1 MNQKTL
7 TIMEYGRIK
16 QAIQKYLVSAAGQH
30 ELAQLQ
36 PTADSQKLQRWLDE
50 AQDGADIY
58 RLESGIPLPK
68 LDDIR
73 PHLKRLALEAVLNG
87 LELAQISRVLW
98 TTSSVVKFFD
108 QLAEKQLT
116 LRLLNQEV
124 QELVTIPDVT
134 RRLRTSLEGDGHLT
148 DDASPELRQIRQ
160 HIAQTAAAIRENM
173 DQYTRGK
180 DAKYLSETIVTIRD
194 DRYVIP
200 VRSEYKQHFGG
211 IVHDQSASGQT
222 LFIEPQAVVS
232 LNNRLRQNQMDERHE
247 EQRIL
252 AELTALLTPY
262 QDEILRN
269 AEILGHLDFINAKA
283 RYAHQIRATEPK
295 LSLTNQVNLRQARHP
310 LIDPKKVVAND
321 ITIGKDYK
329 TIIVTGP
336 NTGGKTITLKT
347 LALVQLMGQSGLF
360 IPANENSVIGV
371 FDDIFADI
379 GDEQS
384 IEQSLSTFSG
394 HMENIVSIL
403 KQADDRS
410 LVIIDELGA
419 GTDPQEGAA
428 LAIAILDQIGTLGSY
443 VMVSTHYPEL
453 KAYGYNRPETINASM
468 EFDAESLQ
476 PTYRLLIGIP
486 GRSNALDIAARLGMP
501 SQVVA
506 AARGLTDQDSQD
518 LNAMISDLTE
528 QKRLA
533 DSHAANLESQ
543 LTEATELHDQLQT
556 QFDQYQH
563 QKDQLMLDAKR
574 DANRIVDESRK
585 RANQIISDLRK
596 KQLDAGKSVVKEDE
610 LIAAQGALNAL
621 QQDTGLQKNKVLRR
635 EKAKHTF
642 KKGDSVLV
650 KSYGQTGV
658 LMQQLDD
665 QHWEVQLGILKMKIA
680 TTDLEKAAD
689 PAKSKKQPRA
699 SIRRT
704 GSNGMSPTLDLRGHR
719 YEEAMAEVDRYIDSA
734 LLAGYPS
741 VTIIH
746 GKGTGALRKGVT
758 DYLKRS
764 KRVKSFGFSP
774 ANAGGDGSTIVR
786 LQ

>member
-7 TIMEYGRIK
+7 KIMEYDRIK
-16 QAIQKYLVSAAGQH
+16 QALRTYLVSAAGQH
-30 ELAQLQ
+30 ELSQLA
-36 PTADSQKLQRWLDE
+36 PTADAKQLQTWLDE
-50 AQDGADIY
+50 TRDGADIY

-68 LDDIR
+68 LDDIL
-73 PHLKRLALEAVLNG
+73 PHLHRLAMEAALNG

-98 TTSSVVKFFD
+98 TTGTVVKFFHD
-108 QLAEKQLT
+108 LAEKEVD
-116 LRLLNQEV
+116 LRRLDRV
-124 QELVTIPDVT
+124 VKELVTLPDVT
-134 RRLRTSLEGDGHLT
+134 RRLRTSLEGDGHIT
-148 DDASPELRQIRQ
+148 DEASPALKQIRQ
-160 HIAQTAAAIRENM
+160 HITQTEAEIRRTM

-200 VRSEYKQHFGG
+200 VQAAYKQHFGG

-222 LFIEPQAVVS
+222 LFIEPQAVVG

-252 AELTALLTPY
+252 AELTALLDPY

-269 AEILGHLDFINAKA
+269 SEILGHFDFINAKA
-283 RYAHQIRATEPK
+283 KYAHHLKATEPK
-295 LSLTNQVNLRQARHP
+295 LSLDNQVSLRQARHP
-310 LIDPKKVVAND
+310 LIDQRKVVAND

-329 TIIVTGP
+329 AIIVTGP

-360 IPANENSVIGV
+360 IPANENSVIGI
-371 FDDIFADI
+371 FNDIFADI

-403 KQADDRS
+403 KQADDHS
-410 LVIIDELGA
+410 LIVVDELGA

-428 LAIAILDQIGTLGSY
+428 LAIAILDEIGTLGSY
-443 VMVSTHYPEL
+443 VMASTHYPEL
-453 KAYGYNRPETINASM
+453 KAYGYNRPDTINASM
-468 EFDAESLQ
+468 EFNGETLQ
-476 PTYRLLIGIP
+476 PTYKLLIGIP

-501 SQVVA
+501 SQVID

-528 QKRLA
+528 QKRRVDDDAESLRTQLA
-533 DSHAANLESQ
+533 
-543 LTEATELHDQLQT
+543 EADELHDQLQK
-556 QFDQYQH
+556 QFNSYQQ
-563 QKDQLMLDAKR
+563 QKDQLMTDAKR
-574 DANRIVDESRK
+574 DANRLVDESRK

-596 KQLDAGKSVVKEDE
+596 KQLAAGQSVVKEDE

-621 QQDTGLQKNKVLRR
+621 QQDTKLKKNRVLRR
-635 EKAKHTF
+635 EKAKLDFH
-642 KKGDSVLV
+642 KGDSVLV
-650 KSYGQTGV
+650 KSYGQIGV

-665 QHWEVQLGILKMKIA
+665 SHWEVQLGILKMKIA
-680 TTDLEKAAD
+680 TNDLEKAKD
-689 PAKSKKQPRA
+689 PAKSAKQPRA
-699 SIRRT
+699 SVKRS

-758 DYLKRS
+758 EYLKRNN
-764 KRVKSFGFSP
+764 RIKSFGFSP
-774 ANAGGDGSTIVR
+774 ANAGGDGSTVVR
-786 LQ
+786 FK

>member
-16 QAIQKYLVSAAGQH
+16 QAIQGYLVSAAGQH

-50 AQDGADIY
+50 SQDGADIY

-98 TTSSVVKFFD
+98 TTSAVVKFFD

-116 LRLLNQEV
+116 LRLLNREV
-124 QELVTIPDVT
+124 RELVTLPDVT

-160 HIAQTAAAIRENM
+160 HIAQTAAAIRESM

-200 VRSEYKQHFGG
+200 VRAEYKQHFGG

-252 AELTALLTPY
+252 AELTALLAPY

-283 RYAHQIRATEPK
+283 RYAHQIKATEPK

-321 ITIGKDYK
+321 IAIGKDYK

-403 KQADDRS
+403 KQADERS

-428 LAIAILDQIGTLGSY
+428 LAIAILDQMGTLGSY

-506 AARGLTDQDSQD
+506 AARGLTNQDSQD

-528 QKRLA
+528 QKRRA
-533 DSHAANLESQ
+533 DSHAAKLESQ

-574 DANRIVDESRK
+574 EANRIVDESRK

-596 KQLDAGKSVVKEDE
+596 KQLAAGKSVVKEDE

-621 QQDTGLQKNKVLRR
+621 QQDTGLKKNKVLRR

-658 LMQQLDD
+658 LMQQLDE

-689 PAKSKKQPRA
+689 PAKSKQQPRA

>member
-7 TIMEYGRIK
+7 NIMEYDRIK
-16 QAIQKYLVSAAGQH
+16 QAIRGYLVSAAGQH
-30 ELAQLQ
+30 ELAKLH
-36 PTADSQKLQRWLDE
+36 PTADRERLQRWLDE
-50 AQDGADIY
+50 TQDGADIY

-98 TTSSVVKFFD
+98 TTSSVVRFFD
-108 QLAEKQLT
+108 QLADKEVT
-116 LRLLNQEV
+116 LRQLDDEV
-124 QELVTIPDVT
+124 HELVTIPDVT

-160 HIAQTAAAIRENM
+160 HITQTAAAIRQTM

-194 DRYVIP
+194 DRYVLP

-222 LFIEPQAVVS
+222 LFIEPQAVVG
-232 LNNRLRQNQMDERHE
+232 LNNQLRQNQMAERHE

-252 AELTALLTPY
+252 AELTALLDPY
-262 QDEILRN
+262 QHEILRN
-269 AEILGHLDFINAKA
+269 AQILGHLDFVNAKA
-283 RYAHQIRATEPK
+283 KYAHQMKATEPQ
-295 LSLTNQVNLRQARHP
+295 LSADDQINLRQARHP

-321 ITIGKDYK
+321 ITMGQDYK
-329 TIIVTGP
+329 TIVVTGP

-347 LALVQLMGQSGLF
+347 LALLQLMGQSGLF
-360 IPANENSVIGV
+360 IPANEHSTIGV

-403 KQADDRS
+403 AHADEHS
-410 LVIIDELGA
+410 LVVIDELGA

-428 LAIAILDQIGTLGSY
+428 LAIAILDDLGTLGSY

-468 EFDAESLQ
+468 EFDAQTLQ

-486 GRSNALDIAARLGMP
+486 GRSNAFDIAARLGMP
-501 SQVVA
+501 EQVVA
-506 AARGLTDQDSQD
+506 AARSLTDQDSQD
-518 LNAMISDLTE
+518 LNAMIADLTE
-528 QKRLA
+528 QKRRADADA
-533 DSHAANLESQ
+533 DSLQTQ
-543 LTEATELHDQLQT
+543 LQEATELHQDLQKR
-556 QFDQYQH
+556 FDQYQH

-574 DANRIVDESRK
+574 EANRLVDESRK
-585 RANQIISDLRK
+585 RANQIIADIRK
-596 KQLDAGKSVVKEDE
+596 KQLTAGQSVVKEDE

-621 QQDTGLQKNKVLRR
+621 QQDTGLKKNRVLRR
-635 EKAKHTF
+635 EKAKHAF
-642 KKGDSVLV
+642 KKGDNVLV
-650 KSYGQTGV
+650 KSYGQQGV

-665 QHWEVQLGILKMKIA
+665 DHWEVQLGILKMKIA
-680 TTDLEKAAD
+680 TSDLEKGAD
-689 PAKSKKQPRA
+689 PAKSRKQPKA
-699 SIRRT
+699 TVQRT
-704 GSNGMSPTLDLRGHR
+704 GSSGMSPTLDLRGHR

-746 GKGTGALRKGVT
+746 GKGTGALRQGVT
-758 DYLKRS
+758 NYLKGN
-764 KRVKSFGFSP
+764 KRIKSFGFSP

-786 LQ
+786 FK

>member
-7 TIMEYGRIK
+7 SIMEYGRIK
-16 QAIQKYLVSAAGQH
+16 QAIQHYLVSAAGRR
-30 ELAQLQ
+30 ELDHLQ
-36 PTADSQKLQRWLDE
+36 PTADSEQLQRWLDE
-50 AQDGADIY
+50 SRDGADIY

-87 LELAQISRVLW
+87 LELAQISRILW
-98 TTSSVVKFFD
+98 TTSSVVRFFE
-108 QLAEKQLT
+108 QLADKEVD
-116 LRLLNQEV
+116 LRVLDQEV
-124 QELVTIPDVT
+124 HELVTLPDVT

-160 HIAQTAAAIRENM
+160 HITQTAAAIRQSM

-194 DRYVIP
+194 DRYVLP

-247 EQRIL
+247 EQRLL

-262 QDEILRN
+262 QQEILRN
-269 AEILGHLDFINAKA
+269 AEILGHFDFINAKA
-283 RYAHQIRATEPK
+283 QYAHHLHATEPK
-295 LSLTNQVNLRQARHP
+295 LSTTNQVNLRQARHP
-310 LIDPKKVVAND
+310 LIDQKKVVAND
-321 ITIGKDYK
+321 IAIGQDYK

-394 HMENIVSIL
+394 HMENIVGIL
-403 KQADDRS
+403 KQADENS
-410 LVIIDELGA
+410 LIVIDELGA

-528 QKRLA
+528 QKRVA
-533 DSHAANLESQ
+533 DSHAAELATQ
-543 LTEATELHDQLQT
+543 LKEATELHHELQH
-556 QFDQYQH
+556 QFDQYQQ
-563 QKDQLMLDAKR
+563 QKDHLMTTAKQE
-574 DANRIVDESRK
+574 ANRLVDGSRK
-585 RANQIISDLRK
+585 RANKIISDLRK
-596 KQLDAGKSVVKEDE
+596 KQLDAGRSVVKEDE
-610 LIAAQGALNAL
+610 LIAAQGALNAI
-621 QQDTGLQKNKVLRR
+621 QQDTGLKKNKVLRR

-642 KKGDSVLV
+642 KKGDNVLV
-650 KSYGQTGV
+650 KSYGQQGV

-665 QHWEVQLGILKMKIA
+665 DHWEVQLGILKMKIA
-680 TTDLEKAAD
+680 TSDLEKGAD

-699 SIRRT
+699 SVRRT
-704 GSNGMSPTLDLRGHR
+704 GSSGMSPTLDLRGHR
-719 YEEAMAEVDRYIDSA
+719 YDEAMAEVDRYIDAA
-734 LLAGYPS
+734 LLAGYPT

-758 DYLKRS
+758 DYLKRN

-774 ANAGGDGSTIVR
+774 ANAGGDGSTVVR
-786 LQ
+786 F

>member
-7 TIMEYGRIK
+7 RIMEYDRIK
-16 QAIQKYLVSAAGQH
+16 QALRTYLVSAAGQH
-30 ELAQLQ
+30 ELSELV
-36 PTADSQKLQRWLDE
+36 PTNDAKKLQIWLDE
-50 AQDGADIY
+50 TRDGADIY

-73 PHLKRLALEAVLNG
+73 PHLHRLEMEAALNG

-98 TTSSVVKFFD
+98 TTGSVVKFFHD
-108 QLAEKQLT
+108 LAEKEVS
-116 LRLLNQEV
+116 LRRLDRV
-124 QELVTIPDVT
+124 VKELVTLPDVT
-134 RRLRTSLEGDGHLT
+134 RRLRVSLEGDGHIT
-148 DDASPELRQIRQ
+148 DEASPALKQIRQ
-160 HIAQTAAAIRENM
+160 HITQTEAEIRRSM

-200 VRSEYKQHFGG
+200 VRAEYKQHFGG

-222 LFIEPQAVVS
+222 LFIEPQAVVG
-232 LNNRLRQNQMDERHE
+232 LNNRLRQNQIDERHE

-252 AELTALLTPY
+252 AELTALLDPY

-269 AEILGHLDFINAKA
+269 SEILGHFDFINAKA
-283 RYAHQIRATEPK
+283 KYAHHLKATEPK
-295 LSLTNQVNLRQARHP
+295 LSVDNQVSLRQARHP
-310 LIDPKKVVAND
+310 LIDQRKVIAND

-329 TIIVTGP
+329 AIIVTGP

-360 IPANENSVIGV
+360 IPANENSVIGI

-394 HMENIVSIL
+394 HMENIVAIL
-403 KQADDRS
+403 KQANEHS
-410 LVIIDELGA
+410 LIVVDELGA

-428 LAIAILDQIGTLGSY
+428 LAIAILDEIGTLGSY
-443 VMVSTHYPEL
+443 VMASTHYPEL

-468 EFDAESLQ
+468 EFNGETLQ
-476 PTYRLLIGIP
+476 PTYHLLIGIP

-501 SQVVA
+501 SQVVD

-528 QKRLA
+528 QKRRVDHDAESLQTQLA
-533 DSHAANLESQ
+533 
-543 LTEATELHDQLQT
+543 EADELHDQLQK
-556 QFDQYQH
+556 QFDRYQQ
-563 QKDQLMLDAKR
+563 QKDQLMTDAKR
-574 DANRIVDESRK
+574 DANRLVDESRK

-596 KQLDAGKSVVKEDE
+596 KQLAAGQSVVKEDE

-621 QQDTGLQKNKVLRR
+621 QQDTKLKKNKVLRR
-635 EKAKHTF
+635 EKAKLDFH
-642 KKGDSVLV
+642 KGDSVLV
-650 KSYGQTGV
+650 KSYGQIGV

-665 QHWEVQLGILKMKIA
+665 NHWEVQLGILKMKIA
-680 TTDLEKAAD
+680 NNDLEKAKD
-689 PAKSKKQPRA
+689 PAKSAKQPRA
-699 SIRRT
+699 SVKRS
-704 GSNGMSPTLDLRGHR
+704 GSSGMSPTLDLRGHR

-746 GKGTGALRKGVT
+746 GKGTGALRQGVT
-758 DYLKRS
+758 DYLKRNN
-764 KRVKSFGFSP
+764 RIKSFGFSP
-774 ANAGGDGSTIVR
+774 ANAGGDGSTVVR
-786 LQ
+786 FK

>member
-7 TIMEYGRIK
+7 SIMEYERIK
-16 QAIQKYLVSAAGQH
+16 QAIRGYLVSAAGQH
-30 ELAQLQ
+30 ELSRLQ
-36 PTADSQKLQRWLDE
+36 PTANPEKLQRWLDE
-50 AQDGADIY
+50 TQDGADIY
-58 RLESGIPLPK
+58 RLESGIPLPQ

-98 TTSSVVKFFD
+98 TTSAVVKFFD
-108 QLAEKQLT
+108 QLADKEVTMRQLD
-116 LRLLNQEV
+116 REV
-124 QELVTIPDVT
+124 HELVTLPDVT

-160 HIAQTAAAIRENM
+160 HITQTAAAIRQTM

-194 DRYVIP
+194 DRYVLP

-222 LFIEPQAVVS
+222 LFIEPQAVVG
-232 LNNRLRQNQMDERHE
+232 LNNRLRQAQMDERHE

-269 AEILGHLDFINAKA
+269 AQILGHLDFINAKA
-283 RYAHQIRATEPK
+283 RYAHQLHATEPK
-295 LSLTNQVNLRQARHP
+295 LSRDNAVNLRQARHP

-321 ITIGKDYK
+321 IAIGQDYK
-329 TIIVTGP
+329 TIVVTGP

-394 HMENIVSIL
+394 HMENIVAIL
-403 KQADDRS
+403 KQADEHS
-410 LVIIDELGA
+410 LIVIDELGA

-468 EFDAESLQ
+468 EFDAQTLQ

-486 GRSNALDIAARLGMP
+486 GRSNAFDIAARLGMP
-501 SQVVA
+501 ATVVA

-518 LNAMISDLTE
+518 LNAMIADLTE
-528 QKRLA
+528 QKRQA
-533 DSHAANLESQ
+533 DADAASLHDELQ
-543 LTEATELHDQLQT
+543 EATELHSSLQK

-563 QKDQLMLDAKR
+563 QKDQLMLDAKQQ
-574 DANRIVDESRK
+574 ANRLVDESRK
-585 RANQIISDLRK
+585 RANQIIADLRK

-610 LIAAQGALNAL
+610 LIAAQGALNAI
-621 QQDTGLQKNKVLRR
+621 QQDTGLKKNRVLRR

-665 QHWEVQLGILKMKIA
+665 SHWEVQLGILKMKIA

-689 PAKSKKQPRA
+689 PAKSRKQPRA
-699 SIRRT
+699 SIQRT
-704 GSNGMSPTLDLRGHR
+704 GSSGMSPTLDLRGHR

-758 DYLKRS
+758 EYLKRNN
-764 KRVKSFGFSP
+764 RIKSFGFSP
-774 ANAGGDGSTIVR
+774 ANAGGDGSTVVR
-786 LQ
+786 FK

>member
-7 TIMEYGRIK
+7 NIMEYDRIK
-16 QAIQKYLVSAAGQH
+16 QAIRGYLVSAAGQH
-30 ELAQLQ
+30 ELAKLH
-36 PTADSQKLQRWLDE
+36 PTADRERLQRWLDE
-50 AQDGADIY
+50 TQDGADIY

-98 TTSSVVKFFD
+98 TTSSVVRFFD
-108 QLAEKQLT
+108 QLADKEVT
-116 LRLLNQEV
+116 LRQLNDEV
-124 QELVTIPDVT
+124 HELVTIPDVT

-160 HIAQTAAAIRENM
+160 HITQTAAAIRQTM

-194 DRYVIP
+194 DRYVLP

-222 LFIEPQAVVS
+222 LFIEPQAVVG
-232 LNNRLRQNQMDERHE
+232 LNNQLRQNQMAERHE

-252 AELTALLTPY
+252 AELTALLDPY
-262 QDEILRN
+262 QHEILRN
-269 AEILGHLDFINAKA
+269 AQILGHLDFVNAKA
-283 RYAHQIRATEPK
+283 KYAHQMKATEPQ
-295 LSLTNQVNLRQARHP
+295 LSADDQINLRQARHP

-321 ITIGKDYK
+321 ITMGQDYK
-329 TIIVTGP
+329 TIVVTGP

-347 LALVQLMGQSGLF
+347 LALLQLMGQSGLF
-360 IPANENSVIGV
+360 IPANEHSTIGV

-403 KQADDRS
+403 AHADEHS
-410 LVIIDELGA
+410 LVVIDELGA

-428 LAIAILDQIGTLGSY
+428 LAIAILDDLGTLGSY

-468 EFDAESLQ
+468 EFDVQTLQ

-486 GRSNALDIAARLGMP
+486 GRSNAFDIAARLGMP
-501 SQVVA
+501 EQVVA
-506 AARGLTDQDSQD
+506 AARSLTDQDSQD
-518 LNAMISDLTE
+518 LNAMIADLTE
-528 QKRLA
+528 QKRRADADA
-533 DSHAANLESQ
+533 DSLQTQ
-543 LTEATELHDQLQT
+543 LQEATELHQDLQKR
-556 QFDQYQH
+556 FDQYQH

-574 DANRIVDESRK
+574 EANRLVDESRK
-585 RANQIISDLRK
+585 RANQIIADIRK
-596 KQLDAGKSVVKEDE
+596 KQLAAGQSVVKEDE

-621 QQDTGLQKNKVLRR
+621 QQDTGLKKNRVLRR
-635 EKAKHTF
+635 EKAKHAF
-642 KKGDSVLV
+642 KKGDNVLV
-650 KSYGQTGV
+650 KSYGQQGV

-665 QHWEVQLGILKMKIA
+665 DHWEVQLGILKMKIA
-680 TTDLEKAAD
+680 TSDLEKGAD
-689 PAKSKKQPRA
+689 PAKSRKQPKA
-699 SIRRT
+699 TIQRT
-704 GSNGMSPTLDLRGHR
+704 GSSGMSPTLDLRGHR

-746 GKGTGALRKGVT
+746 GKGTGALRQGVT
-758 DYLKRS
+758 NYLKGN
-764 KRVKSFGFSP
+764 KRIKSFGFSP

-786 LQ
+786 FK

>member
-16 QAIQKYLVSAAGQH
+16 QAIQGYLVSAAGQH
-30 ELAQLQ
+30 ELAKLQ
-36 PTADSQKLQRWLDE
+36 PTADSKKLQRWLDE

-116 LRLLNQEV
+116 LRLLNREV
-124 QELVTIPDVT
+124 RELVTLPDVT

-283 RYAHQIRATEPK
+283 RYAHQIKATEPK
-295 LSLTNQVNLRQARHP
+295 LSLANQVNLRQARHP

-321 ITIGKDYK
+321 IAIGKDYK

-336 NTGGKTITLKT
+336 NTGGKTIALKT

-468 EFDAESLQ
+468 EFDADSLQ

-543 LTEATELHDQLQT
+543 LTEATELHDQLQK

-563 QKDQLMLDAKR
+563 QKDQLLLDAKR
-574 DANRIVDESRK
+574 EANRIVDESRK

-621 QQDTGLQKNKVLRR
+621 QQDTGLRKNKVLRR

>member
-7 TIMEYGRIK
+7 NIMEYDRIK
-16 QAIQKYLVSAAGQH
+16 QAIRGYLVSAAGQH
-30 ELAQLQ
+30 ELAKLH
-36 PTADSQKLQRWLDE
+36 PTADRERLQRWLDE
-50 AQDGADIY
+50 TQDGADIY

-98 TTSSVVKFFD
+98 TTSSVVRFFD
-108 QLAEKQLT
+108 QLADKEVT
-116 LRLLNQEV
+116 LRQLNDEV
-124 QELVTIPDVT
+124 HELVTIPDVT

-160 HIAQTAAAIRENM
+160 HITQTAAAIRQTM

-194 DRYVIP
+194 DRYVLP

-222 LFIEPQAVVS
+222 LFIEPQAVVG
-232 LNNRLRQNQMDERHE
+232 LNNQLRQNQMAERHE

-252 AELTALLTPY
+252 AELTALLDPY
-262 QDEILRN
+262 QHEILRN
-269 AEILGHLDFINAKA
+269 AQILGHLDFVNAKA
-283 RYAHQIRATEPK
+283 KYAHQMKATEPQ
-295 LSLTNQVNLRQARHP
+295 LSADDQINLRQARHP

-321 ITIGKDYK
+321 ITMGQDYK
-329 TIIVTGP
+329 TIVVTGP

-347 LALVQLMGQSGLF
+347 LALLQLMGQSGLF
-360 IPANENSVIGV
+360 IPANEHSTIGV

-403 KQADDRS
+403 AHADEHS
-410 LVIIDELGA
+410 LVVIDELGA

-428 LAIAILDQIGTLGSY
+428 LAIAILDDLGTLGSY

-468 EFDAESLQ
+468 EFDAQTLQ

-486 GRSNALDIAARLGMP
+486 GRSNAFDIAARLGMP
-501 SQVVA
+501 EQVVA
-506 AARGLTDQDSQD
+506 AARSLTDQDSQD
-518 LNAMISDLTE
+518 LNAMIADLTE
-528 QKRLA
+528 QKRRVDADA
-533 DSHAANLESQ
+533 DSLQTQ
-543 LTEATELHDQLQT
+543 LQEATELHQDLQKR
-556 QFDQYQH
+556 FDQYEH

-574 DANRIVDESRK
+574 EANRLVDESRK
-585 RANQIISDLRK
+585 RANQIIADIRK
-596 KQLDAGKSVVKEDE
+596 KQLAAGQSVVKEDE

-621 QQDTGLQKNKVLRR
+621 QQDTGLKKNRVLRR
-635 EKAKHTF
+635 EKAKHAF
-642 KKGDSVLV
+642 KKGDNVLV
-650 KSYGQTGV
+650 KSYGQQGV

-665 QHWEVQLGILKMKIA
+665 DHWEVQLGILKMKIA
-680 TTDLEKAAD
+680 TSDLEKGAD
-689 PAKSKKQPRA
+689 PAKSRKQPKA
-699 SIRRT
+699 TVQRT
-704 GSNGMSPTLDLRGHR
+704 GSSGMSPTLDLRGHR

-746 GKGTGALRKGVT
+746 GKGTGALRQGVT
-758 DYLKRS
+758 NYLKGN
-764 KRVKSFGFSP
+764 KRIKSFGFSP

-786 LQ
+786 FK

>member
-7 TIMEYGRIK
+7 NIMEYDRIK
-16 QAIQKYLVSAAGQH
+16 QAIRGYLVSAAGQH
-30 ELAQLQ
+30 ELAKLH
-36 PTADSQKLQRWLDE
+36 PTADRERLQRWLDE
-50 AQDGADIY
+50 TQDGADIY

-98 TTSSVVKFFD
+98 TTSSVVRFFD
-108 QLAEKQLT
+108 QLADKEVT
-116 LRLLNQEV
+116 LRQLNDEV
-124 QELVTIPDVT
+124 HELVTIPDVT

-160 HIAQTAAAIRENM
+160 HITQTAAAIRQTM

-194 DRYVIP
+194 DRYVLP

-222 LFIEPQAVVS
+222 LFIEPQAVVG
-232 LNNRLRQNQMDERHE
+232 LNNQLRQNQMAERHE

-252 AELTALLTPY
+252 AELTALLDPY
-262 QDEILRN
+262 QHEILRN
-269 AEILGHLDFINAKA
+269 AQILGHLDFVNAKA
-283 RYAHQIRATEPK
+283 KYAHQMKATEPQ
-295 LSLTNQVNLRQARHP
+295 LSADDQINLRQARHP

-321 ITIGKDYK
+321 ITMGQDYK
-329 TIIVTGP
+329 TIVVTGP

-347 LALVQLMGQSGLF
+347 LALLQLMGQSGLF
-360 IPANENSVIGV
+360 IPANEHSTIGV

-403 KQADDRS
+403 AHADEHS
-410 LVIIDELGA
+410 LVVIDELGA

-428 LAIAILDQIGTLGSY
+428 LAIAILDDLGTLGSY

-468 EFDAESLQ
+468 EFDVQTLQ

-486 GRSNALDIAARLGMP
+486 GRSNAFDIAARLGMP
-501 SQVVA
+501 EQVVA
-506 AARGLTDQDSQD
+506 AARSLTDQDSQD
-518 LNAMISDLTE
+518 LNAMIADLTE
-528 QKRLA
+528 QKRRADADA
-533 DSHAANLESQ
+533 DSLQTQ
-543 LTEATELHDQLQT
+543 LQEATELHQDLQKR
-556 QFDQYQH
+556 FDQYQH

-574 DANRIVDESRK
+574 EANRLVDESRK
-585 RANQIISDLRK
+585 RANQIIADIRK
-596 KQLDAGKSVVKEDE
+596 KQLAAGQSVVKEDE

-621 QQDTGLQKNKVLRR
+621 QQDTGLKKNRVLRR
-635 EKAKHTF
+635 EKAKHAF
-642 KKGDSVLV
+642 KKGDNVLV
-650 KSYGQTGV
+650 KSYGQQGV

-665 QHWEVQLGILKMKIA
+665 DHWEVQLGILKMKIA
-680 TTDLEKAAD
+680 TSDLEKGAD
-689 PAKSKKQPRA
+689 PAKSRKQPKA
-699 SIRRT
+699 TVQRT
-704 GSNGMSPTLDLRGHR
+704 GSSGMSPTLDLRGHR

-746 GKGTGALRKGVT
+746 GKGTGALRQGVT
-758 DYLKRS
+758 NYLKGN
-764 KRVKSFGFSP
+764 KRIKSFGFSP

-786 LQ
+786 FK

>member
-7 TIMEYGRIK
+7 KIMEYDRIK
-16 QAIQKYLVSAAGQH
+16 QALRGYLVSAAGQH
-30 ELAQLQ
+30 ELNQLQ
-36 PTADSQKLQRWLDE
+36 PTADVKQLQIWLDE
-50 AQDGADIY
+50 TRDGADIY

-73 PHLKRLALEAVLNG
+73 PHLHRLAMEAALNG

-98 TTSSVVKFFD
+98 TTSSVVKFFRD
-108 QLAEKQLT
+108 LEEKEID
-116 LRLLNQEV
+116 LRRLNRV
-124 QELVTIPDVT
+124 VKELVTLPDVT
-134 RRLRTSLEGDGHLT
+134 RRLRTSLEGDGHIT
-148 DDASPELRQIRQ
+148 DEASPALKQIRQ
-160 HIAQTAAAIRENM
+160 HITQTEAAIRTTM

-200 VRSEYKQHFGG
+200 VRAEYKQRFGG

-222 LFIEPQAVVS
+222 LFIEPQAVVG

-252 AELTALLTPY
+252 AELTALLSPY

-269 AEILGHLDFINAKA
+269 AELLGHFDFINAKA
-283 RYAHQIRATEPK
+283 RYAHQLKASEPK
-295 LSLTNQVNLRQARHP
+295 LSLDNQVNLRQARHP
-310 LIDPKKVVAND
+310 LIDQKKVVAND
-321 ITIGKDYK
+321 ITIGRDYK
-329 TIIVTGP
+329 AIIVTGP

-394 HMENIVSIL
+394 HMENIVAIL
-403 KQADDRS
+403 RQADERS
-410 LVIIDELGA
+410 LIVVDELGA

-428 LAIAILDQIGTLGSY
+428 LAIAILDEIGTLGSY
-443 VMVSTHYPEL
+443 VMASTHYPEL
-453 KAYGYNRPETINASM
+453 KAYGYNRPDTINASM
-468 EFDAESLQ
+468 EFNGETLR
-476 PTYRLLIGIP
+476 PTYHLLIGIP
-486 GRSNALDIAARLGMP
+486 GRSNALDIASRLGMP
-501 SQVVA
+501 AQVID

-528 QKRLA
+528 QKRHA
-533 DSHAANLESQ
+533 DRDAAELQTQLE
-543 LTEATELHDQLQT
+543 EANALHDQLQK
-556 QFDQYQH
+556 QFEQYQH

-574 DANRIVDESRK
+574 DANRLVDESRK
-585 RANQIISDLRK
+585 RANQIIADIRK
-596 KQLDAGKSVVKEDE
+596 KQLAAGQSVVKEDE

-621 QQDTGLQKNKVLRR
+621 QQDTKLKKNRVLRR
-635 EKAKHTF
+635 EKAKLDFH
-642 KKGDSVLV
+642 KGDSVLV
-650 KSYGQTGV
+650 KSYGQVGV

-665 QHWEVQLGILKMKIA
+665 SHWEVQLGILKMKIA
-680 TTDLEKAAD
+680 NNDLEKAKD
-689 PAKSKKQPRA
+689 SAKSKKQPRA
-699 SIRRT
+699 TVRRS
-704 GSNGMSPTLDLRGHR
+704 GSSGMSPTLDLRGHR

-758 DYLKRS
+758 DYLKRNN
-764 KRVKSFGFSP
+764 RIKSFGFSP
-774 ANAGGDGSTIVR
+774 ANAGGDGSTVVR
-786 LQ
+786 FK

>member
-7 TIMEYGRIK
+7 SIMEYGRIK
-16 QAIQKYLVSAAGQH
+16 QAIQHYLVSAAGRR
-30 ELAQLQ
+30 ELDHLQ
-36 PTADSQKLQRWLDE
+36 PTADSEQLQRWLDE
-50 AQDGADIY
+50 SRDGADIY

-87 LELAQISRVLW
+87 LELAQISRILW
-98 TTSSVVKFFD
+98 TTSSVVRFFE
-108 QLAEKQLT
+108 QLADKEVD
-116 LRLLNQEV
+116 LRVLDQEV
-124 QELVTIPDVT
+124 HELVTLPDVT

-148 DDASPELRQIRQ
+148 GDASPELRQIRQ
-160 HIAQTAAAIRENM
+160 HITQTAAAIRQSM

-194 DRYVIP
+194 DRYVLP

-247 EQRIL
+247 EQRLL

-262 QDEILRN
+262 QQEILRN
-269 AEILGHLDFINAKA
+269 AEILGHFDFINAKA
-283 RYAHQIRATEPK
+283 QYAHHLHATEPK
-295 LSLTNQVNLRQARHP
+295 LSTTNQVNLRQARHP
-310 LIDPKKVVAND
+310 LIDQKKVVAND
-321 ITIGKDYK
+321 IAIGQDYK

-394 HMENIVSIL
+394 HMENIVGIL
-403 KQADDRS
+403 KQADENS
-410 LVIIDELGA
+410 LIVIDELGA

-528 QKRLA
+528 QKRVA
-533 DSHAANLESQ
+533 DSHAAELATQ
-543 LTEATELHDQLQT
+543 LKEATELHHELQH
-556 QFDQYQH
+556 QFDQYQQ
-563 QKDQLMLDAKR
+563 QKDHLMTTAKQE
-574 DANRIVDESRK
+574 ANRLVDESRK
-585 RANQIISDLRK
+585 RANKIISDLRK
-596 KQLDAGKSVVKEDE
+596 KQLDAGRSVVKEDE
-610 LIAAQGALNAL
+610 LIAAQGALNAI
-621 QQDTGLQKNKVLRR
+621 QQDTGLKKNKVLRR

-642 KKGDSVLV
+642 KKGDNVLV
-650 KSYGQTGV
+650 KSYGQQGV

-665 QHWEVQLGILKMKIA
+665 DHWEVQLGILKMKIA
-680 TTDLEKAAD
+680 TSDLEKGAD

-699 SIRRT
+699 SVRRT
-704 GSNGMSPTLDLRGHR
+704 GSSGMSPTLDLRGHR
-719 YEEAMAEVDRYIDSA
+719 YDEAMAEVDRYIDAA
-734 LLAGYPS
+734 LLAGYPT

-758 DYLKRS
+758 DYLKRN

-774 ANAGGDGSTIVR
+774 ANAGGDGSTVVR
-786 LQ
+786 F

>member
-7 TIMEYGRIK
+7 SIMEYERIK
-16 QAIQKYLVSAAGQH
+16 QAIRGYLVSAAGQH
-30 ELAQLQ
+30 ELSRLQ
-36 PTADSQKLQRWLDE
+36 PTANPEKLQRWLDE
-50 AQDGADIY
+50 TQDGADIY
-58 RLESGIPLPK
+58 RLESGIPLPQ

-98 TTSSVVKFFD
+98 TTSAVVKFFD
-108 QLAEKQLT
+108 QLADKEVTMRQLD
-116 LRLLNQEV
+116 REV
-124 QELVTIPDVT
+124 HELVTLPDVT

-160 HIAQTAAAIRENM
+160 HITQTAAAIRQTM

-194 DRYVIP
+194 DRYVLP

-222 LFIEPQAVVS
+222 LFIEPQAVVG
-232 LNNRLRQNQMDERHE
+232 LNNRLRQAQMDERHE

-269 AEILGHLDFINAKA
+269 AQILGHLDFINAKA
-283 RYAHQIRATEPK
+283 RYAHQLHATEPK
-295 LSLTNQVNLRQARHP
+295 LSRDNAVNLRQARHP

-321 ITIGKDYK
+321 IAIGQDYK
-329 TIIVTGP
+329 TIVVTGP

-394 HMENIVSIL
+394 HMENIVAIL
-403 KQADDRS
+403 KQADEHS
-410 LVIIDELGA
+410 LIVIDELGA

-468 EFDAESLQ
+468 EFDAQTLQ

-486 GRSNALDIAARLGMP
+486 GRSNAFDIAARLGMP
-501 SQVVA
+501 ATVVA

-518 LNAMISDLTE
+518 LNAMIADLTE
-528 QKRLA
+528 QKRQA
-533 DSHAANLESQ
+533 DADAASLHDELQ
-543 LTEATELHDQLQT
+543 EATELHSSLQK

-563 QKDQLMLDAKR
+563 QKDQLMLDAKQQ
-574 DANRIVDESRK
+574 ANRLVDESRK
-585 RANQIISDLRK
+585 RANQIIADLRK

-610 LIAAQGALNAL
+610 LIAAQGALNAI
-621 QQDTGLQKNKVLRR
+621 QQDTGLKKNRVLRR

-665 QHWEVQLGILKMKIA
+665 SHWEVQLGILKMKIA

-689 PAKSKKQPRA
+689 PAKSRKQPRA
-699 SIRRT
+699 SIQRT
-704 GSNGMSPTLDLRGHR
+704 GSSGMSPTLDLRGHR
-719 YEEAMAEVDRYIDSA
+719 YEEAMAEVDRYVDSA

-758 DYLKRS
+758 EYLKRNN
-764 KRVKSFGFSP
+764 RIKSFGFSP
-774 ANAGGDGSTIVR
+774 ANAGGDGSTVVR
-786 LQ
+786 FK

>member
-7 TIMEYGRIK
+7 SIMEYDRIK
-16 QAIQKYLVSAAGQH
+16 QAIRKYLVSAAGQR
-30 ELAQLQ
+30 ELAHLHPTTDSKRLQ
-36 PTADSQKLQRWLDE
+36 KWLNE
-50 AQDGADIY
+50 TQDGADIY

-108 QLAEKQLT
+108 DLAAKEVPMRQLD
-116 LRLLNQEV
+116 QEV
-124 QELVTIPDVT
+124 HELVTLPDVT

-148 DDASPELRQIRQ
+148 DEASPELRTIRQ
-160 HIAQTAAAIRENM
+160 HITQTAAAIRQTM

-194 DRYVIP
+194 DRYVLP

-222 LFIEPQAVVS
+222 LFIEPQAVVG

-252 AELTALLTPY
+252 AELTALLDPY
-262 QDEILRN
+262 QEEILRN
-269 AEILGHLDFINAKA
+269 AEILGHLDFVNAKA
-283 RYAHQIRATEPK
+283 RYAHLLHATEPK
-295 LSLTNQVNLRQARHP
+295 LSPTNEVDLRQARHP
-310 LIDPKKVVAND
+310 LIDPHKVVAND

-394 HMENIVSIL
+394 HMENIVAIL
-403 KQADDRS
+403 KQADENS
-410 LVIIDELGA
+410 LIVVDELGA

-428 LAIAILDQIGTLGSY
+428 LAIAILDEMGTLGSY
-443 VMVSTHYPEL
+443 VMASTHYPEL

-468 EFDAESLQ
+468 EFDVQTLQ

-486 GRSNALDIAARLGMP
+486 GRSNAFDIAARLGMP
-501 SQVVA
+501 SQVVS
-506 AARGLTDQDSQD
+506 AARSLTDQDSQD
-518 LNAMISDLTE
+518 LNAMITDLTE
-528 QKRLA
+528 QKRQA
-533 DSHAANLESQ
+533 DADATALHSELQ
-543 LTEATELHDQLQT
+543 EASELHTDLQK
-556 QFDQYQH
+556 QFDQYQQ
-563 QKDQLMLDAKR
+563 QKDHLMTEAKR
-574 DANRIVDESRK
+574 DANRLVDESRK
-585 RANQIISDLRK
+585 RANQIIADLRK

-621 QQDTGLQKNKVLRR
+621 QQDSGLKKNRVLRR
-635 EKAKHTF
+635 EKAKHSF
-642 KKGDSVLV
+642 KKGDNVLV
-650 KSYGQTGV
+650 KSYGQPGV
-658 LMQQLDD
+658 LMQELDAT
-665 QHWEVQLGILKMKIA
+665 HWEVQLGILKMKIA
-680 TTDLEKAAD
+680 TTDLEKTAD

-699 SIRRT
+699 SIQRT

-746 GKGTGALRKGVT
+746 GKGTGALRTGVT
-758 DYLKRS
+758 NYLKRNN
-764 KRVKSFGFSP
+764 RIKSFGFSP
-774 ANAGGDGSTIVR
+774 ANAGGDGSTVVTFK
-786 LQ
+786 

>member
-7 TIMEYGRIK
+7 KIMEYDRIK
-16 QAIQKYLVSAAGQH
+16 QALRGYLVSAAGQH
-30 ELAQLQ
+30 ELNQLQ
-36 PTADSQKLQRWLDE
+36 PTADVKQLQIWLDE
-50 AQDGADIY
+50 TRDGADIY

-73 PHLKRLALEAVLNG
+73 PHLHRLAMEAALNG

-98 TTSSVVKFFD
+98 TTSSVVKFFRD
-108 QLAEKQLT
+108 LEEKEID
-116 LRLLNQEV
+116 LRRLNRV
-124 QELVTIPDVT
+124 VKELVTLPDVT
-134 RRLRTSLEGDGHLT
+134 RRLRTSLEGDGHIT
-148 DDASPELRQIRQ
+148 DEASPALKQIRQ
-160 HIAQTAAAIRENM
+160 HITQTEAAIRTTM

-200 VRSEYKQHFGG
+200 VRAEYKQRFGG

-222 LFIEPQAVVS
+222 LFIEPQAVVG

-252 AELTALLTPY
+252 AELTALLSPY

-269 AEILGHLDFINAKA
+269 AELLGHFDFINAKA
-283 RYAHQIRATEPK
+283 RYAHQLKASEPK
-295 LSLTNQVNLRQARHP
+295 LSLDNQVNLRQARHP
-310 LIDPKKVVAND
+310 LIDQKKVVAND
-321 ITIGKDYK
+321 ITIGRDYK
-329 TIIVTGP
+329 AIIVTGP

-394 HMENIVSIL
+394 HMENIVAIL
-403 KQADDRS
+403 RQADERS
-410 LVIIDELGA
+410 LIVVDELGA

-428 LAIAILDQIGTLGSY
+428 LAIAILDEIGTLGSY
-443 VMVSTHYPEL
+443 VMASTHYPEL
-453 KAYGYNRPETINASM
+453 KAYGYNRPDTINASM
-468 EFDAESLQ
+468 EFNGETLR
-476 PTYRLLIGIP
+476 PTYHLLIGIP
-486 GRSNALDIAARLGMP
+486 GRSNALDIASRLGMP
-501 SQVVA
+501 AQVID

-528 QKRLA
+528 QKRHA
-533 DSHAANLESQ
+533 DRDAAELQTQLE
-543 LTEATELHDQLQT
+543 EANALHDQLQK
-556 QFDQYQH
+556 QFEQYQH

-574 DANRIVDESRK
+574 DANRLVNESRK
-585 RANQIISDLRK
+585 RANQIIADIRK
-596 KQLDAGKSVVKEDE
+596 KQLAAGQSVVKEDE

-621 QQDTGLQKNKVLRR
+621 QQDTKLKKNRVLRR
-635 EKAKHTF
+635 EKAKLDFH
-642 KKGDSVLV
+642 KGDSVLV
-650 KSYGQTGV
+650 KSYGQVGV

-665 QHWEVQLGILKMKIA
+665 SHWEVQLGILKMKIA
-680 TTDLEKAAD
+680 NNDLEKAKD
-689 PAKSKKQPRA
+689 SAKSKKQPRA
-699 SIRRT
+699 TVRRS
-704 GSNGMSPTLDLRGHR
+704 GSSGMSPTLDLRGHR

-758 DYLKRS
+758 DYLKRNN
-764 KRVKSFGFSP
+764 RIKSFGFSP
-774 ANAGGDGSTIVR
+774 ANAGGDGSTVVR
-786 LQ
+786 FK

>member
-7 TIMEYGRIK
+7 KIMEYERIK
-16 QAIQKYLVSAAGQH
+16 QALRGYLVSAAGQH
-30 ELAQLQ
+30 ELAELA
-36 PTADSQKLQRWLDE
+36 PTADAKQLQIWLDE
-50 AQDGADIY
+50 SRDGADIY
-58 RLESGIPLPK
+58 RLENGIPLPK

-73 PHLKRLALEAVLNG
+73 PHLHRLAMEAALNG

-98 TTSSVVKFFD
+98 TTSSVVKFFRD
-108 QLAEKQLT
+108 LTEKEIT
-116 LRLLNQEV
+116 LRRLDRV
-124 QELVTIPDVT
+124 VKELVTLPDVT
-134 RRLRTSLEGDGHLT
+134 RRLRTSLEGDGHIT
-148 DDASPELRQIRQ
+148 DEASPALRQIRQ
-160 HIAQTAAAIRENM
+160 HIAQTEVAIRQTM

-194 DRYVIP
+194 ERYVIL
-200 VRSEYKQHFGG
+200 VRAEYKQRFGG

-222 LFIEPQAVVS
+222 LFIEPQAVVG
-232 LNNRLRQNQMDERHE
+232 LNNRLRQNQIDERHE

-252 AELTALLTPY
+252 AELTALLDPY
-262 QDEILRN
+262 QAEILRN
-269 AEILGHLDFINAKA
+269 SEILGHFDFINAKA
-283 RYAHQIRATEPK
+283 KYAHQLKATEPK
-295 LSLTNQVNLRQARHP
+295 LSEDNQVNLRQARHP

-321 ITIGKDYK
+321 ITIGRDYK

-360 IPANENSVIGV
+360 IPANENSVIGI

-394 HMENIVSIL
+394 HMENIVAIL
-403 KQADDRS
+403 RQADERS
-410 LVIIDELGA
+410 LIVVDELGA

-428 LAIAILDQIGTLGSY
+428 LAIAILDQMGTLGSY
-443 VMVSTHYPEL
+443 VMASTHYPEL

-468 EFDAESLQ
+468 EFDGETLQ
-476 PTYRLLIGIP
+476 PTYHLLIGIP

-501 SQVVA
+501 EQVVA

-528 QKRLA
+528 QKRHADADAERLRQELA
-533 DSHAANLESQ
+533 
-543 LTEATELHDQLQT
+543 EADELHAQLKK
-556 QFDQYQH
+556 QFDAYQH
-563 QKDQLMLDAKR
+563 QKDQLMTDAKR
-574 DANRIVDESRK
+574 EANRLVDESRK

-596 KQLDAGKSVVKEDE
+596 KQLAAGKSVVKEDE

-621 QQDTGLQKNKVLRR
+621 QQDSKLKKNRVLRR
-635 EKAKHTF
+635 EKAKLDFH
-642 KKGDSVLV
+642 KGDSVLV
-650 KSYGQTGV
+650 KSYGQVGV
-658 LMQQLDD
+658 LMEQLDD

-680 TTDLEKAAD
+680 TNDLEKAQD
-689 PAKSKKQPRA
+689 PAKSAKQPRA
-699 SIRRT
+699 SVKRS
-704 GSNGMSPTLDLRGHR
+704 GSSGMSATLDLRGHR

-758 DYLKRS
+758 DYLKRNN
-764 KRVKSFGFSP
+764 RIKSFGFSP
-774 ANAGGDGSTIVR
+774 ANAGGDGSTVVHFK
-786 LQ
+786 

>member
-7 TIMEYGRIK
+7 NIMEYDRIK
-16 QAIQKYLVSAAGQH
+16 QAIRGYLVSAAGQH
-30 ELAQLQ
+30 ELAKLH
-36 PTADSQKLQRWLDE
+36 PTADRERLQRWLDE
-50 AQDGADIY
+50 TQDGADIY

-98 TTSSVVKFFD
+98 TTSSVVRFFD
-108 QLAEKQLT
+108 QLADKEVTLLQL
-116 LRLLNQEV
+116 NDEV
-124 QELVTIPDVT
+124 HELVTIPDVT

-160 HIAQTAAAIRENM
+160 HITQTAAAIRQTM

-194 DRYVIP
+194 DRYVLP

-222 LFIEPQAVVS
+222 LFIEPQAVVG
-232 LNNRLRQNQMDERHE
+232 LNNQLRQNQMAERHE

-252 AELTALLTPY
+252 AELTALLDPY
-262 QDEILRN
+262 QHEILRN
-269 AEILGHLDFINAKA
+269 AQILGHLDFVNAKA
-283 RYAHQIRATEPK
+283 KYAHQMKATEPQ
-295 LSLTNQVNLRQARHP
+295 LSADDQINLRQARHP

-321 ITIGKDYK
+321 ITMGQDYK
-329 TIIVTGP
+329 TIVVTGP

-347 LALVQLMGQSGLF
+347 LALLQLMGQSGLF
-360 IPANENSVIGV
+360 IPANEHSTIGV

-403 KQADDRS
+403 AHADEHS
-410 LVIIDELGA
+410 LVVIDELGA

-428 LAIAILDQIGTLGSY
+428 LAIAILDDLGTLGSY

-468 EFDAESLQ
+468 EFDAQTLQ

-486 GRSNALDIAARLGMP
+486 GRSNAFDIAARLGMP
-501 SQVVA
+501 EQVVA
-506 AARGLTDQDSQD
+506 AARSLTDQDSQD
-518 LNAMISDLTE
+518 LNAMIADLTE
-528 QKRLA
+528 QKRRADADA
-533 DSHAANLESQ
+533 DSLQTQ
-543 LTEATELHDQLQT
+543 LQEATELHQDLQKR
-556 QFDQYQH
+556 FDQYQH

-574 DANRIVDESRK
+574 EANRLVDESRK
-585 RANQIISDLRK
+585 RANQIIADIRK
-596 KQLDAGKSVVKEDE
+596 KQLAAGQSVVKEDE

-621 QQDTGLQKNKVLRR
+621 QQDTGLKKNRVLRR
-635 EKAKHTF
+635 EKAKHAF
-642 KKGDSVLV
+642 KKGDNVLV
-650 KSYGQTGV
+650 KSYGQQGV

-665 QHWEVQLGILKMKIA
+665 DHWEVQLGILKMKIA
-680 TTDLEKAAD
+680 TSDLEKGAD
-689 PAKSKKQPRA
+689 PAKSRKQPKA
-699 SIRRT
+699 TVQRT
-704 GSNGMSPTLDLRGHR
+704 GSSGMSPTLDLRGHR

-746 GKGTGALRKGVT
+746 GKGTGALRQGVT
-758 DYLKRS
+758 NYLKGN
-764 KRVKSFGFSP
+764 KRIKSFGFSP

-786 LQ
+786 FK

>member
-7 TIMEYGRIK
+7 KIMEYDRIK
-16 QAIQKYLVSAAGQH
+16 QALRGYLVSAAGQH
-30 ELAQLQ
+30 ELNQLQ
-36 PTADSQKLQRWLDE
+36 PTADVKQLQIWLDE
-50 AQDGADIY
+50 TRDGADIY

-73 PHLKRLALEAVLNG
+73 PHLHRLAMEAALNG

-98 TTSSVVKFFD
+98 TTSSVVKFFRD
-108 QLAEKQLT
+108 LEDKEID
-116 LRLLNQEV
+116 LRRLNRV
-124 QELVTIPDVT
+124 VKELVTLPDVT
-134 RRLRTSLEGDGHLT
+134 RRLRTSLEGDGHIT
-148 DDASPELRQIRQ
+148 DEASPALKQIRQ
-160 HIAQTAAAIRENM
+160 HITQTEAAIRTTM

-200 VRSEYKQHFGG
+200 VRAEYKQRFGG

-222 LFIEPQAVVS
+222 LFIEPQAVVG

-252 AELTALLTPY
+252 AELTALLSPY

-269 AEILGHLDFINAKA
+269 AELLGHFDFINAKA
-283 RYAHQIRATEPK
+283 RYAHQLKASEPK
-295 LSLTNQVNLRQARHP
+295 LSLDNQVNLRQARHP
-310 LIDPKKVVAND
+310 LIDQKKVVAND
-321 ITIGKDYK
+321 ITIGRDYK
-329 TIIVTGP
+329 AIIVTGP

-394 HMENIVSIL
+394 HMENIVAIL
-403 KQADDRS
+403 QQADERS
-410 LVIIDELGA
+410 LIVVDELGA

-428 LAIAILDQIGTLGSY
+428 LAIAILDEIGTLGSY
-443 VMVSTHYPEL
+443 VMASTHYPEL
-453 KAYGYNRPETINASM
+453 KAYGYNRPDTINASM
-468 EFDAESLQ
+468 EFNGETLR
-476 PTYRLLIGIP
+476 PTYHLLIGIP
-486 GRSNALDIAARLGMP
+486 GRSNALDIASRLGMP
-501 SQVVA
+501 AQVID

-528 QKRLA
+528 QKRHA
-533 DSHAANLESQ
+533 DRDAAELQTQLE
-543 LTEATELHDQLQT
+543 EANALHDQLQK
-556 QFDQYQH
+556 QFEQYQH

-574 DANRIVDESRK
+574 DANRLVDESRK
-585 RANQIISDLRK
+585 RANQIIADIRK
-596 KQLDAGKSVVKEDE
+596 KQLAAGQSVVKEDE
-610 LIAAQGALNAL
+610 LISAQGALNAL
-621 QQDTGLQKNKVLRR
+621 QQDTKLKKNRVLRR
-635 EKAKHTF
+635 EKAKLDFH
-642 KKGDSVLV
+642 KGDSVLV
-650 KSYGQTGV
+650 KSYGQIGV

-665 QHWEVQLGILKMKIA
+665 NHWEVQLGILKMKIA
-680 TTDLEKAAD
+680 NNDLEKAKD
-689 PAKSKKQPRA
+689 SAKSKKQPRA
-699 SIRRT
+699 TVRRS
-704 GSNGMSPTLDLRGHR
+704 GASGMSPTLDLRGHR

-758 DYLKRS
+758 DYLKRNN
-764 KRVKSFGFSP
+764 RIKSFGFSP
-774 ANAGGDGSTIVR
+774 ANAGGDGSTVVR
-786 LQ
+786 FK

>member
-7 TIMEYGRIK
+7 NIMEYDRIK
-16 QAIQKYLVSAAGQH
+16 QAIRGYLVSAAGQH
-30 ELAQLQ
+30 ELAKLH
-36 PTADSQKLQRWLDE
+36 PTADRERLQRWLDE
-50 AQDGADIY
+50 TQDGADIY

-98 TTSSVVKFFD
+98 TTSSVVRFFD
-108 QLAEKQLT
+108 QLADKEVT
-116 LRLLNQEV
+116 LRQLNDEV
-124 QELVTIPDVT
+124 HELVTIPDVT

-160 HIAQTAAAIRENM
+160 HITQTAAAIRQTM

-194 DRYVIP
+194 DRYVLP

-222 LFIEPQAVVS
+222 LFIEPQAVVG
-232 LNNRLRQNQMDERHE
+232 LNNQLRQNQMAERHE

-252 AELTALLTPY
+252 AELTALLDPY
-262 QDEILRN
+262 QHEILRN
-269 AEILGHLDFINAKA
+269 AQILGHLDFVNAKA
-283 RYAHQIRATEPK
+283 KYAHQMKATEPQ
-295 LSLTNQVNLRQARHP
+295 LSADDQINLRQARHP

-321 ITIGKDYK
+321 ITMGQDYK
-329 TIIVTGP
+329 TIVVTGP

-347 LALVQLMGQSGLF
+347 LALLQLMGQSGLF
-360 IPANENSVIGV
+360 IPANEHSTIGV

-403 KQADDRS
+403 AHADEHS
-410 LVIIDELGA
+410 LVVIDELGA

-428 LAIAILDQIGTLGSY
+428 LAIAILDDLGTLGSY

-468 EFDAESLQ
+468 EFDAQTLQ

-486 GRSNALDIAARLGMP
+486 GRSNAFDIAARLGMP
-501 SQVVA
+501 EQVVA
-506 AARGLTDQDSQD
+506 AARSLTDQDSQD
-518 LNAMISDLTE
+518 LNAMIADLTE
-528 QKRLA
+528 QKRRADADA
-533 DSHAANLESQ
+533 DSLQTQ
-543 LTEATELHDQLQT
+543 LQEATELHQDLQKR
-556 QFDQYQH
+556 FDQYQH

-574 DANRIVDESRK
+574 EANRLVDESRK
-585 RANQIISDLRK
+585 RANQIIADIRK
-596 KQLDAGKSVVKEDE
+596 KQLAAGQSVVKEDE

-621 QQDTGLQKNKVLRR
+621 QQDTGLKKNRVLRR
-635 EKAKHTF
+635 EKAKHAF
-642 KKGDSVLV
+642 KKGDNVLV
-650 KSYGQTGV
+650 KSYGQQGV

-665 QHWEVQLGILKMKIA
+665 DHWEVQLGILKMKIA
-680 TTDLEKAAD
+680 TSDLEKGAD
-689 PAKSKKQPRA
+689 PAKSRKQPKA
-699 SIRRT
+699 TVQRT
-704 GSNGMSPTLDLRGHR
+704 GSSGMSPTLDLRGHR

-746 GKGTGALRKGVT
+746 GKGTGALRQGVT
-758 DYLKRS
+758 NYLKGN
-764 KRVKSFGFSP
+764 KRIKSFGFSP

-786 LQ
+786 FK

>member
-1 MNQKTL
+1 MNSKTL
-7 TIMEYGRIK
+7 KIMEYDRIK
-16 QAIQKYLVSAAGQH
+16 QALRGYLVSAAGQH
-30 ELAQLQ
+30 ELAKLA
-36 PTADSQKLQRWLDE
+36 PTADAKQLQIWLDE
-50 AQDGADIY
+50 TRDGADIY

-73 PHLKRLALEAVLNG
+73 PHLHRLAMEAALNG

-98 TTSSVVKFFD
+98 TTGSVAKFFRD
-108 QLAEKQLT
+108 LAEKEVA
-116 LRLLNQEV
+116 LRRLDREV
-124 QELVTIPDVT
+124 KELVTLPDVT
-134 RRLRTSLEGDGHLT
+134 RRLRVSLEGDGRLT
-148 DDASPELRQIRQ
+148 DEASPALKQIRQ
-160 HIAQTAAAIRENM
+160 HITQTEAAIRTAM

-194 DRYVIP
+194 ERYVIP
-200 VRSEYKQHFGG
+200 VRAEYKQHFGG

-222 LFIEPQAVVS
+222 LFIEPQAVVG
-232 LNNRLRQNQMDERHE
+232 LNNRLRQNQIDERHE

-252 AELTALLTPY
+252 AELTALLEPY

-269 AEILGHLDFINAKA
+269 SEILGHFDFINAKA
-283 RYAHQIRATEPK
+283 KYAHALKATEPQ
-295 LSLTNQVNLRQARHP
+295 LSVANQVSLRQARHP
-310 LIDPKKVVAND
+310 LIDQKKVVAND
-321 ITIGKDYK
+321 IAIGKDYK
-329 TIIVTGP
+329 AIIVTGP

-371 FDDIFADI
+371 FHDIFADI

-394 HMENIVSIL
+394 HMENIVAIL
-403 KQADDRS
+403 KQADEHS
-410 LVIIDELGA
+410 LIVVDELGA

-428 LAIAILDQIGTLGSY
+428 LAIAILDEIGTLGSY
-443 VMVSTHYPEL
+443 VMASTHYPEL
-453 KAYGYNRPETINASM
+453 KAYGYNRPDTINASM
-468 EFDAESLQ
+468 EFNGETLQ
-476 PTYRLLIGIP
+476 PTYHLLIGIP

-501 SQVVA
+501 AQVVD

-528 QKRLA
+528 QKRRVDQDAESLRTQLA
-533 DSHAANLESQ
+533 EANEV
-543 LTEATELHDQLQT
+543 HDQLQK
-556 QFDQYQH
+556 QFDAYQH

-574 DANRIVDESRK
+574 DANRLVDESRK

-596 KQLDAGKSVVKEDE
+596 KQLAAGKSVVKEDE

-621 QQDTGLQKNKVLRR
+621 QQDTKLKKNRVLRR
-635 EKAKHTF
+635 EKAKLDFH
-642 KKGDSVLV
+642 KGDSVLV
-650 KSYGQTGV
+650 KSYGQIGV

-665 QHWEVQLGILKMKIA
+665 SHWEVQLGILKMKIA
-680 TTDLEKAAD
+680 NNDLEKTKD
-689 PAKSKKQPRA
+689 PAKSAKQPRA
-699 SIRRT
+699 SVKRS
-704 GSNGMSPTLDLRGHR
+704 GSSGMSPTLDLRGHR

-758 DYLKRS
+758 EYLKRNN
-764 KRVKSFGFSP
+764 RIKSFGFSP
-774 ANAGGDGSTIVR
+774 ANAGGDGSTVVR
-786 LQ
+786 FK

>member
-7 TIMEYGRIK
+7 KIMEYDRIK
-16 QAIQKYLVSAAGQH
+16 QALRGYLVSAAGQH
-30 ELAQLQ
+30 ELNQLQ
-36 PTADSQKLQRWLDE
+36 PTADVKQLQIWLDE
-50 AQDGADIY
+50 TRDGADIY

-73 PHLKRLALEAVLNG
+73 PHLHRLAMEAALNG

-98 TTSSVVKFFD
+98 TTSSVVKFFRD
-108 QLAEKQLT
+108 LEDKEID
-116 LRLLNQEV
+116 LRRLNRV
-124 QELVTIPDVT
+124 VKELVTLPDVT
-134 RRLRTSLEGDGHLT
+134 RRLRTSLEGDGHIT
-148 DDASPELRQIRQ
+148 DEASPALKQIRQ
-160 HIAQTAAAIRENM
+160 HITQTEAAIRTTM

-200 VRSEYKQHFGG
+200 VRAEYKQRFGG

-222 LFIEPQAVVS
+222 LFIEPQAVVG

-252 AELTALLTPY
+252 AELTALLSPY

-269 AEILGHLDFINAKA
+269 AELLGHFDFINAKS
-283 RYAHQIRATEPK
+283 RYAHQLKASEPK
-295 LSLTNQVNLRQARHP
+295 LSLDNQVNLRQARHP
-310 LIDPKKVVAND
+310 LIDQKKVVAND
-321 ITIGKDYK
+321 ITIGRDYK
-329 TIIVTGP
+329 AIIVTGP

-394 HMENIVSIL
+394 HMENIVAIL
-403 KQADDRS
+403 QQADERS
-410 LVIIDELGA
+410 LIVVDELGA

-428 LAIAILDQIGTLGSY
+428 LAIAILDEIGTLGSY
-443 VMVSTHYPEL
+443 VMASTHYPEL
-453 KAYGYNRPETINASM
+453 KAYGYNRPDTINASM
-468 EFDAESLQ
+468 EFNGETLR
-476 PTYRLLIGIP
+476 PTYHLLIGIP
-486 GRSNALDIAARLGMP
+486 GRSNALDIASRLGMP
-501 SQVVA
+501 AQVID

-528 QKRLA
+528 QKRHA
-533 DSHAANLESQ
+533 DRDAAELQTQLE
-543 LTEATELHDQLQT
+543 EANALHDQLQK
-556 QFDQYQH
+556 QFEQYQH

-574 DANRIVDESRK
+574 DANRLVDESRK
-585 RANQIISDLRK
+585 RANQIIADIRK
-596 KQLDAGKSVVKEDE
+596 KQLAAGQSVVKEDE
-610 LIAAQGALNAL
+610 LISAQGALNAL
-621 QQDTGLQKNKVLRR
+621 QQDTKLKKNRVLRR
-635 EKAKHTF
+635 EKAKLDFH
-642 KKGDSVLV
+642 KGDSVLV
-650 KSYGQTGV
+650 KSYGQIGV

-665 QHWEVQLGILKMKIA
+665 NHWEVQLGILKMKIA
-680 TTDLEKAAD
+680 NNDLEKAKD
-689 PAKSKKQPRA
+689 TAKSKKQPRA
-699 SIRRT
+699 TVRRS
-704 GSNGMSPTLDLRGHR
+704 GSSGMSPTLDLRGHR

-758 DYLKRS
+758 DYLKRNN
-764 KRVKSFGFSP
+764 RIKSFGFSP
-774 ANAGGDGSTIVR
+774 ANAGGDGSTVVR
-786 LQ
+786 FK

>member
-7 TIMEYGRIK
+7 SIMEYGRIK
-16 QAIQKYLVSAAGQH
+16 QAIQHYLVSAAGRR
-30 ELAQLQ
+30 ELDHLQ
-36 PTADSQKLQRWLDE
+36 PTADSEQLQRWLDE
-50 AQDGADIY
+50 SRDGADIY

-73 PHLKRLALEAVLNG
+73 PHLKRLALKAVLNG
-87 LELAQISRVLW
+87 LELAQISRILW
-98 TTSSVVKFFD
+98 TTSSVVRFFE
-108 QLAEKQLT
+108 QLADKEVD
-116 LRLLNQEV
+116 LRVLDQEV
-124 QELVTIPDVT
+124 HELVTLPDVT

-160 HIAQTAAAIRENM
+160 HITQTAAAIRQSM

-194 DRYVIP
+194 DRYVLP

-247 EQRIL
+247 EQRLL

-262 QDEILRN
+262 QQEILRN
-269 AEILGHLDFINAKA
+269 AEILGHFDFINAKA
-283 RYAHQIRATEPK
+283 QYAHHLHATEPK
-295 LSLTNQVNLRQARHP
+295 LSTTNQVNLRQARHP
-310 LIDPKKVVAND
+310 LIDQKKVVAND
-321 ITIGKDYK
+321 IAIGQDYK

-394 HMENIVSIL
+394 HMENIVGIL
-403 KQADDRS
+403 KQADENS
-410 LVIIDELGA
+410 LIVIDELGA

-528 QKRLA
+528 QKRVA
-533 DSHAANLESQ
+533 DSHAAELATQ
-543 LTEATELHDQLQT
+543 LKEATELHHELQH
-556 QFDQYQH
+556 QFDQYQQ
-563 QKDQLMLDAKR
+563 QKDHLMTTAKQE
-574 DANRIVDESRK
+574 ANRLVDESRK
-585 RANQIISDLRK
+585 RANKIISDLRK
-596 KQLDAGKSVVKEDE
+596 KQLDAGRSVVKEDE
-610 LIAAQGALNAL
+610 LIAAQGALNAI
-621 QQDTGLQKNKVLRR
+621 QQDTGLKKNKVLRR

-642 KKGDSVLV
+642 KKGDNVLV
-650 KSYGQTGV
+650 KSYGQQGV

-665 QHWEVQLGILKMKIA
+665 DHWEVQLGILKMKIA
-680 TTDLEKAAD
+680 TSDLEKGAD

-699 SIRRT
+699 SVRRT
-704 GSNGMSPTLDLRGHR
+704 GSSGMSPTLDLRGHR
-719 YEEAMAEVDRYIDSA
+719 YDEAMAEVDRYIDAA
-734 LLAGYPS
+734 LLAGYPT

-758 DYLKRS
+758 DYLKRN

-774 ANAGGDGSTIVR
+774 ANAGGDGSTVVR
-786 LQ
+786 F

>member
-7 TIMEYGRIK
+7 SIMEYERIK
-16 QAIQKYLVSAAGQH
+16 QAIRGYLVSAAGQH
-30 ELAQLQ
+30 ELSRLQ
-36 PTADSQKLQRWLDE
+36 PTANPEKLQRWLDE
-50 AQDGADIY
+50 TQDGADIY
-58 RLESGIPLPK
+58 RLESGIPLPQ

-98 TTSSVVKFFD
+98 TTSAVVKFFD
-108 QLAEKQLT
+108 QLADKEVTMRQLD
-116 LRLLNQEV
+116 REV
-124 QELVTIPDVT
+124 HELVTLPDVT

-160 HIAQTAAAIRENM
+160 HITQTAAAIRQTM

-194 DRYVIP
+194 DRYVLP

-222 LFIEPQAVVS
+222 LFIEPQAVVG
-232 LNNRLRQNQMDERHE
+232 LNNRLRQAQMDERHE

-269 AEILGHLDFINAKA
+269 AQILGHLDFINAKA
-283 RYAHQIRATEPK
+283 RYAHQLHATEPK
-295 LSLTNQVNLRQARHP
+295 LSRDNAVNLRQARHP

-321 ITIGKDYK
+321 IAIGQDYK
-329 TIIVTGP
+329 TIVVTGP

-394 HMENIVSIL
+394 HMENIVAIL
-403 KQADDRS
+403 KQADEHS
-410 LVIIDELGA
+410 LIVIDELGA

-468 EFDAESLQ
+468 EFDAQTLQ

-486 GRSNALDIAARLGMP
+486 GRSNAFDIAARLGMP
-501 SQVVA
+501 ATVVS

-518 LNAMISDLTE
+518 LNAMIADLTE
-528 QKRLA
+528 QKRQA
-533 DSHAANLESQ
+533 DADAASLHDELQ
-543 LTEATELHDQLQT
+543 EATELHNSLQK

-563 QKDQLMLDAKR
+563 QKDQLMLDAKQQ
-574 DANRIVDESRK
+574 ANRLVDESRK
-585 RANQIISDLRK
+585 RANQIIADLRK

-610 LIAAQGALNAL
+610 LIAAQGALNAI
-621 QQDTGLQKNKVLRR
+621 QQDTGLKKNRVLRR

-665 QHWEVQLGILKMKIA
+665 SHWEVQLGILKMKIA

-689 PAKSKKQPRA
+689 PAKSRKQPRA
-699 SIRRT
+699 SIQRT
-704 GSNGMSPTLDLRGHR
+704 GSSGMSPTLDLRGHR

-758 DYLKRS
+758 EYLKRNN
-764 KRVKSFGFSP
+764 RIKSFGFSP
-774 ANAGGDGSTIVR
+774 ANAGGDGSTVVR
-786 LQ
+786 FK

>member
-7 TIMEYGRIK
+7 TIMEYDRIK
-16 QAIQKYLVSAAGQH
+16 QAMQRYLVSAAGRH
-30 ELAQLQ
+30 ELEQLQ
-36 PTADSQKLQRWLDE
+36 PTADSQRLQHWLDE
-50 AQDGADIY
+50 TQDGADIY
-58 RLESGIPLPK
+58 RLESGIPLPH

-98 TTSSVVKFFD
+98 TTGSVVHFFA

-116 LRLLNQEV
+116 LRALPQSV
-124 QELVTIPDVT
+124 AQLVTVPDVT
-134 RRLRTSLEGDGHLT
+134 RRLRTSLEGDGRLT
-148 DDASPELRQIRQ
+148 DEASPELRQIRQ
-160 HIAQTAAAIRENM
+160 HIAQTAAEIRQMM

-180 DAKYLSETIVTIRD
+180 DAKYLSEGIVTIRD

-222 LFIEPQAVVS
+222 LFIEPQAVVG
-232 LNNRLRQNQMDERHE
+232 LNNRLRQNQIDERHE

-262 QDEILRN
+262 QAEILEN
-269 AEILGHLDFINAKA
+269 ARILGHLDFVNAKA
-283 RYAHQIRATEPK
+283 RYAHAIKATEPQ
-295 LSLTNQVNLRQARHP
+295 LSQKNHVNLRQARHP
-310 LIDPKKVVAND
+310 LIDQKKVVAND
-321 ITIGKDYK
+321 ITIGTDYK

-394 HMENIVSIL
+394 HMENIVAIL
-403 KQADDRS
+403 KQADERS
-410 LVIIDELGA
+410 LIVVDELGA

-428 LAIAILDQIGTLGSY
+428 LAIAILDQMGTLGSY
-443 VMVSTHYPEL
+443 VMASTHYPEL
-453 KAYGYNRPETINASM
+453 KAYGYNRPETVNASM
-468 EFDAESLQ
+468 EFNVKTLQ

-486 GRSNALDIAARLGMP
+486 GRSNAFDIAARLGMP
-501 SQVVA
+501 SQVVD

-528 QKRLA
+528 QKRQA
-533 DSHAANLESQ
+533 DEHAANLADQ
-543 LTEATELHDQLQT
+543 LAEATELHQDLQK
-556 QFDQYQH
+556 QFNQYQH
-563 QKDQLMLDAKR
+563 QKDQLMADAKR
-574 DANRIVDESRK
+574 DANRLVDESRK

-596 KQLDAGKSVVKEDE
+596 KQLAAGHSVVKEDE

-621 QQDTGLQKNKVLRR
+621 QQDTGLKKNRVLRR

-642 KKGDSVLV
+642 KKGDNVLV
-650 KSYGQTGV
+650 KSYGQPGV
-658 LMQQLDD
+658 LMQQLDEG
-665 QHWEVQLGILKMKIA
+665 HWEVQLGILKMKIA
-680 TTDLEKAAD
+680 TSDLEKGAD
-689 PAKSKKQPRA
+689 PAKARQQPKA
-699 SIRRT
+699 SIKRT
-704 GSNGMSPTLDLRGHR
+704 NSSGMSPTLDLRGHR

-746 GKGTGALRKGVT
+746 GKGTGALRQGVT
-758 DYLKRS
+758 EYLKSNR
-764 KRVKSFGFSP
+764 RIKSFGFSP
-774 ANAGGDGSTIVR
+774 ANAGGDGSTVVR
-786 LQ
+786 FK

>member
-7 TIMEYGRIK
+7 KIMEYDRIK
-16 QAIQKYLVSAAGQH
+16 QALRGYLVSAAGQH
-30 ELAQLQ
+30 ELNQFQ
-36 PTADSQKLQRWLDE
+36 PTADVKQLQIWLDE
-50 AQDGADIY
+50 TRDGADIY

-73 PHLKRLALEAVLNG
+73 PHLHRLAMEAALNG

-98 TTSSVVKFFD
+98 TTSSVVKFFRD
-108 QLAEKQLT
+108 LEEKEID
-116 LRLLNQEV
+116 LRRLNRV
-124 QELVTIPDVT
+124 VKELVTLPDVT
-134 RRLRTSLEGDGHLT
+134 RRLRTSLEGDGHIT
-148 DDASPELRQIRQ
+148 DEASPALKQIRQ
-160 HIAQTAAAIRENM
+160 HITQTEAAIRTTM

-200 VRSEYKQHFGG
+200 VRAEYKQRFGG

-222 LFIEPQAVVS
+222 LFIEPQAVVG

-252 AELTALLTPY
+252 AELTALLSPY

-269 AEILGHLDFINAKA
+269 AELLGHFDFINAKA
-283 RYAHQIRATEPK
+283 RYAHQLKASEPK
-295 LSLTNQVNLRQARHP
+295 LSLDNQVNLRQARHP
-310 LIDPKKVVAND
+310 LIDQKKVVAND
-321 ITIGKDYK
+321 ITIGRDYK
-329 TIIVTGP
+329 AIIVTGP

-394 HMENIVSIL
+394 HMENIVAIL
-403 KQADDRS
+403 RQADERS
-410 LVIIDELGA
+410 LIVVDELGA

-428 LAIAILDQIGTLGSY
+428 LAIAILDEIGTLGSY
-443 VMVSTHYPEL
+443 VMASTHYPEL
-453 KAYGYNRPETINASM
+453 KAYGYNRPDTINASM
-468 EFDAESLQ
+468 EFNGETLR
-476 PTYRLLIGIP
+476 PTYHLLIGIP
-486 GRSNALDIAARLGMP
+486 GRSNALDIASRLGMP
-501 SQVVA
+501 AQVID

-528 QKRLA
+528 QKRHA
-533 DSHAANLESQ
+533 DRDAAELQTQLE
-543 LTEATELHDQLQT
+543 EANALHDQLQK
-556 QFDQYQH
+556 QFEQYQH

-574 DANRIVDESRK
+574 DANRLVDESRK
-585 RANQIISDLRK
+585 RANQIIADIRK
-596 KQLDAGKSVVKEDE
+596 KQLAAGQSVVKEDE

-621 QQDTGLQKNKVLRR
+621 QQDTKLKKNRVLRR
-635 EKAKHTF
+635 EKAKLDFH
-642 KKGDSVLV
+642 KGDSVLV
-650 KSYGQTGV
+650 KSYGQVGV

-665 QHWEVQLGILKMKIA
+665 SHWEVQLGILKMKIA
-680 TTDLEKAAD
+680 NNDLEKAKD
-689 PAKSKKQPRA
+689 SAKSKKQPRA
-699 SIRRT
+699 TVRRS
-704 GSNGMSPTLDLRGHR
+704 GSSGMSPTLDLRGHR

-758 DYLKRS
+758 DYLKRNN
-764 KRVKSFGFSP
+764 RIKSFGFSP
-774 ANAGGDGSTIVR
+774 ANAGGDGSTVVR
-786 LQ
+786 FK

>member
-7 TIMEYGRIK
+7 NIMEYDRIK
-16 QAIQKYLVSAAGQH
+16 QAIRGYLVSAAGQH
-30 ELAQLQ
+30 ELAKLH
-36 PTADSQKLQRWLDE
+36 PTADRDRLQRWLDE
-50 AQDGADIY
+50 TQDGADIY

-98 TTSSVVKFFD
+98 TTSSVVRFFD
-108 QLAEKQLT
+108 QLADKEVT
-116 LRLLNQEV
+116 LRQLNDEV
-124 QELVTIPDVT
+124 HELVTIPDVT

-160 HIAQTAAAIRENM
+160 HITQTAAAIRQTM

-194 DRYVIP
+194 DRYVLP

-222 LFIEPQAVVS
+222 LFIEPQAVVG
-232 LNNRLRQNQMDERHE
+232 LNNQLRQNQMAERHE

-252 AELTALLTPY
+252 AELTALLDPY
-262 QDEILRN
+262 QHEILRN
-269 AEILGHLDFINAKA
+269 AQILGHLDFVNAKA
-283 RYAHQIRATEPK
+283 KYAHQMKATEPQ
-295 LSLTNQVNLRQARHP
+295 LSADDQINLRQARHT

-321 ITIGKDYK
+321 ITMGQDYK
-329 TIIVTGP
+329 TIVVTGP

-347 LALVQLMGQSGLF
+347 LALLQLMGQSGLF
-360 IPANENSVIGV
+360 IPANEHSTIGV

-403 KQADDRS
+403 AHADEHS
-410 LVIIDELGA
+410 LVVIDELGA

-428 LAIAILDQIGTLGSY
+428 LAIAILDDLGTLGSY

-468 EFDAESLQ
+468 EFDAQTLQ

-486 GRSNALDIAARLGMP
+486 GRSNAFDIAARLGMP
-501 SQVVA
+501 EQVVA
-506 AARGLTDQDSQD
+506 AARSLTDQDSQD
-518 LNAMISDLTE
+518 LNAMIADLTE
-528 QKRLA
+528 QKRRVDADA
-533 DSHAANLESQ
+533 DSLQTQ
-543 LTEATELHDQLQT
+543 LQEATELHQDLQKR
-556 QFDQYQH
+556 FDQYEH

-574 DANRIVDESRK
+574 EANRLVDESRK
-585 RANQIISDLRK
+585 RANQIIADIRK
-596 KQLDAGKSVVKEDE
+596 KQLAAGQSVVKEDE

-621 QQDTGLQKNKVLRR
+621 QQDTGLKKNRVLRR
-635 EKAKHTF
+635 EKAKHAF
-642 KKGDSVLV
+642 KKGDNVLV
-650 KSYGQTGV
+650 KSYGQQGV

-665 QHWEVQLGILKMKIA
+665 DHWEVQLGILKMKIA
-680 TTDLEKAAD
+680 TSDLEKGAD
-689 PAKSKKQPRA
+689 PAKSRKQPKA
-699 SIRRT
+699 TVRRT
-704 GSNGMSPTLDLRGHR
+704 GSSGMSPTLDLRGHR

-746 GKGTGALRKGVT
+746 GKGTGALRQGVT
-758 DYLKRS
+758 NYLKGN
-764 KRVKSFGFSP
+764 KRIKSFGFSP

-786 LQ
+786 FK

>member
-7 TIMEYGRIK
+7 KIMEYERIK
-16 QAIQKYLVSAAGQH
+16 QALRTYLVSAAGQH
-30 ELAQLQ
+30 ELSALA
-36 PTADSQKLQRWLDE
+36 PTADAKQLQIWLDE
-50 AQDGADIY
+50 TRDGADIY
-58 RLESGIPLPK
+58 RLENGIPLPK

-73 PHLKRLALEAVLNG
+73 PHLHRLAMEAALNG

-98 TTSSVVKFFD
+98 TTGTVVKFFHD
-108 QLAEKQLT
+108 LAEKEVS
-116 LRLLNQEV
+116 LRRLDRV
-124 QELVTIPDVT
+124 VKELVTLPDVT
-134 RRLRTSLEGDGHLT
+134 RRLRISLEGDGHIT
-148 DDASPELRQIRQ
+148 DEASPALKQIRQ
-160 HIAQTAAAIRENM
+160 YITRTEAEIRQTM

-200 VRSEYKQHFGG
+200 VRSEYKQRFGG

-222 LFIEPQAVVS
+222 LFIEPQAVVG
-232 LNNRLRQNQMDERHE
+232 LNNRLRQNQIDEHHE

-252 AELTALLTPY
+252 AELTALLDPY
-262 QDEILRN
+262 QAEILRN
-269 AEILGHLDFINAKA
+269 SEILGHFDFINAKA
-283 RYAHQIRATEPK
+283 KYAHHLKATEPQ
-295 LSLTNQVNLRQARHP
+295 LSADNQVSLRQARHP
-310 LIDPKKVVAND
+310 LIDQRKVVAND
-321 ITIGKDYK
+321 ITIGRDYK
-329 TIIVTGP
+329 AIIVTGP

-360 IPANENSVIGV
+360 IPANENSVIGI

-403 KQADDRS
+403 KQADDHS
-410 LVIIDELGA
+410 LIVVDELGA

-428 LAIAILDQIGTLGSY
+428 LAIAILDEIGTLGSY
-443 VMVSTHYPEL
+443 VMASTHYPEL
-453 KAYGYNRPETINASM
+453 KAYGYNRPDTINASM
-468 EFDAESLQ
+468 EFNGETLQ
-476 PTYRLLIGIP
+476 PTYKLLIGIP

-501 SQVVA
+501 SQVID

-528 QKRLA
+528 QKRRVDTDAENLRTQLA
-533 DSHAANLESQ
+533 EAN
-543 LTEATELHDQLQT
+543 ELHDQLQK
-556 QFDQYQH
+556 QFDSYQH
-563 QKDQLMLDAKR
+563 QKDQLMTDAKR
-574 DANRIVDESRK
+574 DANRLVDESRK

-596 KQLDAGKSVVKEDE
+596 KQLAAGKSVVKEDE

-621 QQDTGLQKNKVLRR
+621 QQDTKLKKNRVLRR
-635 EKAKHTF
+635 EKAKLDFH
-642 KKGDSVLV
+642 KGDNVLV
-650 KSYGQTGV
+650 KSYGQVGV
-658 LMQQLDD
+658 LMEQLDD
-665 QHWEVQLGILKMKIA
+665 SHWEVQLGILKMKIA
-680 TTDLEKAAD
+680 NNDLEKTKD
-689 PAKSKKQPRA
+689 PAKSAKQPRA
-699 SIRRT
+699 SVKRS
-704 GSNGMSPTLDLRGHR
+704 GSSGMSPTLDLRGHR

-758 DYLKRS
+758 EYLKRNN
-764 KRVKSFGFSP
+764 RIKSFGFSP
-774 ANAGGDGSTIVR
+774 ANAGGDGSTVVR
-786 LQ
+786 FK

>member
-7 TIMEYGRIK
+7 SIMEYGRIK
-16 QAIQKYLVSAAGQH
+16 QAIQHYLVSAAGRR
-30 ELAQLQ
+30 ELDHLQ
-36 PTADSQKLQRWLDE
+36 PTADSEQLQRWLDE
-50 AQDGADIY
+50 SRDGADIY

-87 LELAQISRVLW
+87 LELAQISRILW
-98 TTSSVVKFFD
+98 TTSSVVRFFE
-108 QLAEKQLT
+108 QLADKEVD
-116 LRLLNQEV
+116 LRVLDQEV
-124 QELVTIPDVT
+124 HELVTLPDVT

-160 HIAQTAAAIRENM
+160 HITQTAAAIRQSM

-194 DRYVIP
+194 DRYVLP

-247 EQRIL
+247 EQRLL

-262 QDEILRN
+262 QQEILRN
-269 AEILGHLDFINAKA
+269 AEILGHFDFINAKA
-283 RYAHQIRATEPK
+283 QYAHHLHATEPK
-295 LSLTNQVNLRQARHP
+295 LSTTNQVNLRQARHP
-310 LIDPKKVVAND
+310 LIDQKKVVAND
-321 ITIGKDYK
+321 IAIGQDYK

-394 HMENIVSIL
+394 HMENIVGIL
-403 KQADDRS
+403 KQADENS
-410 LVIIDELGA
+410 LIVIDELGA

-528 QKRLA
+528 QKRVA
-533 DSHAANLESQ
+533 DSHAAELATQ
-543 LTEATELHDQLQT
+543 LKEATELHHELQH
-556 QFDQYQH
+556 QFDQYQQ
-563 QKDQLMLDAKR
+563 QKDHLMTTAKQE
-574 DANRIVDESRK
+574 ANRLVDESRK
-585 RANQIISDLRK
+585 RANKIISDLRK
-596 KQLDAGKSVVKEDE
+596 KQLDAGRSVVKEDE
-610 LIAAQGALNAL
+610 LIAAQGALNAI
-621 QQDTGLQKNKVLRR
+621 QQDTGLKKNKVLRR

-642 KKGDSVLV
+642 KKGDNVLV
-650 KSYGQTGV
+650 KSYGQQGV

-665 QHWEVQLGILKMKIA
+665 DHWEVQLGILKMKIA
-680 TTDLEKAAD
+680 TSDLEKGAD

-699 SIRRT
+699 SVRRT
-704 GSNGMSPTLDLRGHR
+704 GSSGMSPTLDLRGHR
-719 YEEAMAEVDRYIDSA
+719 YDEAMAEVDRYIDAA
-734 LLAGYPS
+734 LLAGYPT

-758 DYLKRS
+758 DYLKRN

-774 ANAGGDGSTIVR
+774 ANAGGDGSTVVR
-786 LQ
+786 F

>member
-7 TIMEYGRIK
+7 KIMEYDRIK
-16 QAIQKYLVSAAGQH
+16 QALRTYLVSAAGQH
-30 ELAQLQ
+30 ELSQLA
-36 PTADSQKLQRWLDE
+36 PTADAKQLQTWLDE
-50 AQDGADIY
+50 TRDGADIY

-73 PHLKRLALEAVLNG
+73 PHLHRLAMEAALNG

-98 TTSSVVKFFD
+98 TTGTVVKFFHD
-108 QLAEKQLT
+108 LAEKEVD
-116 LRLLNQEV
+116 LRRLDRV
-124 QELVTIPDVT
+124 VKELVTLPDVT
-134 RRLRTSLEGDGHLT
+134 RRLRISLEGDGRIT
-148 DDASPELRQIRQ
+148 DEASPALKQIRQ
-160 HIAQTAAAIRENM
+160 HITQTEAEIRRTM

-200 VRSEYKQHFGG
+200 VQAAYKQHFGG

-222 LFIEPQAVVS
+222 LFIEPQAVVG

-252 AELTALLTPY
+252 AELTALLDPY

-269 AEILGHLDFINAKA
+269 SEILGHFDFINAKA
-283 RYAHQIRATEPK
+283 KYAHHLKATEPK
-295 LSLTNQVNLRQARHP
+295 LSLDNQVSLRQARHP
-310 LIDPKKVVAND
+310 LIDQRKVVAND

-329 TIIVTGP
+329 AIIVTGP

-360 IPANENSVIGV
+360 IPANENSVIGI
-371 FDDIFADI
+371 FNDIFADI

-403 KQADDRS
+403 KQADDHS
-410 LVIIDELGA
+410 LIVVDELGA

-428 LAIAILDQIGTLGSY
+428 LAIAILDEIGTLGSY
-443 VMVSTHYPEL
+443 VMASTHYPEL
-453 KAYGYNRPETINASM
+453 KAYGYNRPDTINASM
-468 EFDAESLQ
+468 EFNGETLQ
-476 PTYRLLIGIP
+476 PTYKLLIGIP

-501 SQVVA
+501 SQVID

-528 QKRLA
+528 QKRRVDDDAESLRTQLA
-533 DSHAANLESQ
+533 
-543 LTEATELHDQLQT
+543 EADELHDQLQK
-556 QFDQYQH
+556 QFNSYQQ
-563 QKDQLMLDAKR
+563 QKDQLMTDAKR
-574 DANRIVDESRK
+574 DANRLVDESRK

-596 KQLDAGKSVVKEDE
+596 KQLAAGQSVVKEDE

-621 QQDTGLQKNKVLRR
+621 QQDTKLKKNRVLRR
-635 EKAKHTF
+635 EKAKLDFH
-642 KKGDSVLV
+642 KGDSVLV
-650 KSYGQTGV
+650 KSYGQIGV

-665 QHWEVQLGILKMKIA
+665 GHWEVQLGILKMKIA
-680 TTDLEKAAD
+680 TNDLEKAKD
-689 PAKSKKQPRA
+689 PAKSAKQPRA
-699 SIRRT
+699 SVKRS

-758 DYLKRS
+758 EYLKRNN
-764 KRVKSFGFSP
+764 RIKSFGFSP
-774 ANAGGDGSTIVR
+774 ANAGGDGSTVVR
-786 LQ
+786 FK

>member
-7 TIMEYGRIK
+7 KIMEYDRIK
-16 QAIQKYLVSAAGQH
+16 QALRGYLVSAAGQH
-30 ELAQLQ
+30 ELNQLQ
-36 PTADSQKLQRWLDE
+36 PTADVKQLQIWLDE
-50 AQDGADIY
+50 TRDGADIY

-73 PHLKRLALEAVLNG
+73 PHLHRLAMEAALNG

-98 TTSSVVKFFD
+98 TTSSVVKFFRD
-108 QLAEKQLT
+108 LEDKEID
-116 LRLLNQEV
+116 LRRLNRV
-124 QELVTIPDVT
+124 VKELVTLPDVT
-134 RRLRTSLEGDGHLT
+134 RRLRTSLEGDGHIT
-148 DDASPELRQIRQ
+148 DEASPALKQIRQ
-160 HIAQTAAAIRENM
+160 HITQTEAAIRTTM

-200 VRSEYKQHFGG
+200 VRAEYKQRFGG

-222 LFIEPQAVVS
+222 LFIEPQAVVG

-252 AELTALLTPY
+252 AELTALLSPY

-269 AEILGHLDFINAKA
+269 AELLGHFDFINAKA
-283 RYAHQIRATEPK
+283 RYAHQLKASEPK
-295 LSLTNQVNLRQARHP
+295 LSLDNQVNLRQARHP
-310 LIDPKKVVAND
+310 LIDQKKVVAND
-321 ITIGKDYK
+321 ITIGRDYK
-329 TIIVTGP
+329 AIIVTGP

-394 HMENIVSIL
+394 HMENIVAIL
-403 KQADDRS
+403 QQADERS
-410 LVIIDELGA
+410 LIVVDELGA

-428 LAIAILDQIGTLGSY
+428 LAIAILDEIGTLGSY
-443 VMVSTHYPEL
+443 VMASTHYPEL
-453 KAYGYNRPETINASM
+453 KAYGYNRPDTINASM
-468 EFDAESLQ
+468 EFNGETLR
-476 PTYRLLIGIP
+476 PTYHLLIGIP
-486 GRSNALDIAARLGMP
+486 GRSNALDIASRLGMP
-501 SQVVA
+501 AQVID

-528 QKRLA
+528 QKRHA
-533 DSHAANLESQ
+533 DRDAAELQTQLE
-543 LTEATELHDQLQT
+543 EANALHDQLQK
-556 QFDQYQH
+556 QFEQYQH

-574 DANRIVDESRK
+574 DANRLVDESRK
-585 RANQIISDLRK
+585 RANQIIADIRK
-596 KQLDAGKSVVKEDE
+596 KQLAAGQSVVKEDE
-610 LIAAQGALNAL
+610 LISAQGALNAL
-621 QQDTGLQKNKVLRR
+621 QQDTKLKKNRVLRR
-635 EKAKHTF
+635 EKAKLDFH
-642 KKGDSVLV
+642 KGDSVLV
-650 KSYGQTGV
+650 KSYGQIGV

-665 QHWEVQLGILKMKIA
+665 NHWEVQLGILKMKIA
-680 TTDLEKAAD
+680 NNDLEKAKD
-689 PAKSKKQPRA
+689 SAKSKKQPRA
-699 SIRRT
+699 TIRRS
-704 GSNGMSPTLDLRGHR
+704 GSSGMSPTLDLRGHR

-758 DYLKRS
+758 DYLKRNN
-764 KRVKSFGFSP
+764 RIKSFGFSP
-774 ANAGGDGSTIVR
+774 ANAGGDGSTVVR
-786 LQ
+786 FK